1 MLDHN
6 DALSILFT
14 IDKLAVM
21 CNIAA
26 SLDDEGIHVTTGELC
41 NACHTYVVSDINQIH
56 IYVIWFLVSQYVS

>member
-1 MLDHN
+1 MLDHY
-6 DALSILFT
+6 DALNQLFT

-41 NACHTYVVSDINQIH
+41 NASKKSNDTTT
-56 IYVIWFLVSQYVS
+56 LPPL